1 MDLLS
6 RLFIFSP
13 LKENKNFTKEFMRK
27 ISELVALKSVM
38 S

>member
-1 MDLLS
+1 MGLLS

-13 LKENKNFTKEFMRK
+13 YGKQQKVHKCINQI
-27 ISELVALKSVM
+27 ISELVALKLM